1 MNPLPVPRYSPAC
14 VPWSPLWNET
24 LSTLILEC
32 GTKCKS
38 TDMLETRMTDIPKDF
53 ADIEAGVISLRKE
66 FDALRKDSDALT
78 EKIDA
83 LYFQIV

>member
-1 MNPLPVPRYSPAC
+1 
-14 VPWSPLWNET
+14 
-24 LSTLILEC
+24 
-32 GTKCKS
+32 
-38 TDMLETRMTDIPKDF
+38 MLETRMTDIPKDF
-53 ADIEAGVISLRKE
+53 ADIEARVILLRKE